1 MACMTSL
8 LYLGDGVIHGLCGVN
23 VYIGDICMML
33 TYLGYGVILGL
44 VDVNIVFVWHA

>member
-1 MACMTSL
+1 MTSV

-23 VYIGDICMML
+23 VYIGDICML